1 MASIIELASSVQT
14 VWTLVVCFLIFFMQ
28 PGFALL
34 EAGQVRA
41 KNAANVVMKN
51 MMDWALG
58 VVVFF
63 LLGNAIYA
71 MAGQLTNADTALDIG
86 AAFAYIGDPSAG
98 VGWLFGAVF
107 AMTAATIVSG
117 AVAERMKFSAYVFTA
132 ICLTA
137 FIYPV
142 IGGFAWSGGLLS
154 AGGFL
159 GDAIGAGYE
168 DFAGATVVH
177 MLGGLAG
184 LVAAYMVGPRK
195 GRFDADGNP
204 HPIPGH
210 SVVFAVIGTFIL
222 AFGWYGF
229 NVGTQFIISI
239 PSDATELA
247 AVSVGETSLGR
258 VALNTTLAMGIGAI
272 GSTLVTAFREGKP
285 DPLFAANG
293 LLAGLVAITGACFH
307 VTWWGALIIGLI
319 GGVQTPIVHRWVVRN
334 LNIDDV
340 CGVFAVHGSAGAIGT
355 ILIPVFAADGFGAS
369 QLAMQVAG
377 VIVIAVWTIV
387 TTGIVLTIAD
397 AIWGLRV
404 DEDEEE
410 IGLDQ
415 GEHGIAAYPEFG
427 GEEATVRA
435 DGSGELRTDGGHEDD
450 DPELVTDGGVDL
462 PEDERPVT
470 DGSGERTDE
479 RPVTDGGE
487 DEALELE
494 SDSEIELVMSV
505 IRPDRLSEVKT
516 ALAEIGAPSLTVTNV
531 SGRGS
536 QPAKTGQ
543 WRGEE
548 YTVDL
553 HQKVK
558 IECVVAD
565 IPTADVVEAIADA
578 AHTGEK
584 GDGKVFVIPVSD
596 AYQVRTG
603 KTGPDAV

>member
-1 MASIIELASSVQT
+1 MASLIELASSVQT

-58 VVVFF
+58 VIVFF
-63 LLGNAIYA
+63 LIGNAIYA
-71 MAGQLTNADTALDIG
+71 LAGMITTEGVAVDVN
-86 AAFAYIGDPSAG
+86 AAFAYIGDPSAY

-142 IGGFAWSGGLLS
+142 IGGFAWGGTGLLS
-154 AGGFL
+154 SAGYL
-159 GDAIGAGYE
+159 GQAIGAGYE

-184 LVAAYMVGPRK
+184 LVAAYMVGPRT

-229 NVGTQFIISI
+229 NVGTQAVVSVG
-239 PSDATELA
+239 DATELA
-247 AVSVGETSLGR
+247 GVAVNGADLGR
-258 VALNTTLAMGIGAI
+258 VALNTTLAMGIGAV
-272 GSTLVTAFREGKP
+272 GSTLVTTFREGKP

-319 GGVQTPIVHRWVVRN
+319 GGIQTPIVHRWVVNN
-334 LNIDDV
+334 LKIDDV

-355 ILIPVFAADGFGAS
+355 ILIPVFAADGFGAA

-387 TTGIVLTIAD
+387 TMAVILTIAD
-397 AIWGLRV
+397 SIWGLRV

-410 IGLDQ
+410 MGLDQ

-435 DGSGELRTDGGHEDD
+435 DGGDLRTDGGDTDD

-462 PEDERPVT
+462 PEDKRPVT
-470 DGSGERTDE
+470 DGSGGRTDK

-487 DEALELE
+487 DEGLDLE
-494 SDSEIELVMSV
+494 SDAEIELVMSV

-565 IPTADVVEAIADA
+565 IPTEDVVEAIADA